1 MVENLRLARR
11 VLQIKESGTL
21 KAMSKA
27 KELQAKGIKI
37 IQLDVGEPDFPTPM
51 NIIKSAEKAMEDG
64 FTHYTP
70 SAGIPELREA
80 IANKLREENG
90 LNVSKDNIIVTPG
103 SKQAIFYAIM
113 ALIDEGD
120 EVIVPT
126 PAWPSYMEIVS
137 LAGGK
142 VREIPSNSDF
152 SLDIEGVKEAINN
165 KTKLIIINSPNN
177 PTGYVMNRN
186 EIKALAEVAM
196 DFDLFI
202 LSDEVYEK
210 LIYEGEHI
218 SIGSIPGMED
228 RTLTVNGFSKTYAM
242 TGWRLGY
249 IAAPKPI
256 ASAINKLQQHSAS
269 CAASFVQIAGIE
281 ALSPNTPI
289 RPMVEEFKRR
299 RDYICS
305 ALEKI
310 SWFKIYKPKGAF
322 YIFPDISASGMN
334 SDDFC
339 DMLLEKLA
347 ISTTPGSIFGGYIK
361 NIRIS
366 YANSME
372 NLKEAVLRIEKLIK

>member
-1 MVENLRLARR
+1 MRLARR
-11 VLQIKESGTL
+11 MLQIKESGTL

-27 KELQAKGIKI
+27 KELQAKGIKV
-37 IQLDVGEPDFPTPM
+37 IQLDVGEPDFPTPI
-51 NIIKSAEKAMEDG
+51 NIIKSAEKAMENG

-70 SAGIPELREA
+70 SAGILELREA
-80 IANKLREENG
+80 IANKLRGENG
-90 LNVSKDNIIVTPG
+90 LNVNKDNIIVTPG

-120 EVIVPT
+120 EVIIPT

-137 LAGGK
+137 LAGGR
-142 VREIPSNSDF
+142 VREIPSYFKLN
-152 SLDIEGVKEAINN
+152 IEGIKEAINDR
-165 KTKLIIINSPNN
+165 TKLIIINSPNN

-186 EIKALAEVAM
+186 EIKALAEIAM
-196 DFDLFI
+196 DSKIFV
-202 LSDEVYEK
+202 LSDEIYEK

-218 SIGSIPGMED
+218 SIGSIPGMEEI
-228 RTLTVNGFSKTYAM
+228 TLTVNGFSKTYAM

-269 CAASFVQIAGIE
+269 CAASFVQMAGIE
-281 ALSPNTPI
+281 ALNPNTPVK
-289 RPMVEEFKRR
+289 PMIEEFKRR

-305 ALEKI
+305 ALEKL
-310 SWFKIYKPKGAF
+310 SWFKIHKPNGAF
-322 YIFPDISASGMN
+322 YIFPDISSSGMN
-334 SDDFC
+334 SDEFC

-347 ISTTPGSIFGGYIK
+347 ISTTPGSIFGGYNK

-372 NLKEAVLRIEKLIK
+372 NLKEAVLRIEKLIG